1 MYFDRL
7 HALPA
12 SEHAHRQFPKRESHS
27 VEFTRRQ
34 SRRLFLSS
42 TLTGAVCGAGAL
54 ALSACSAATGGN
66 TAKPETSA
74 PPAPSSPPG
83 ASLQPLAAN
92 ADEALKL
99 LTDGNQRFADD
110 RVQHVDDSLDRRLAV
125 RGAQKP
131 FATILSCV
139 DSRVPVEL
147 LFDRGIGDLVVI
159 RSAGEV
165 LDRSVIGSLEFG
177 VAELNTPLLMV
188 LGHQRCGALTA
199 AVKAFD
205 SKSPGEDDLGFLA
218 TALEPAVRQATGQP
232 GDRVTNA
239 VRANVALTLGQLRQS
254 PLLGPLE
261 QQGKVRMVGGYYD
274 LDTGKVDVI

>member
-1 MYFDRL
+1 M
-7 HALPA
+7 
-12 SEHAHRQFPKRESHS
+12 
-27 VEFTRRQ
+27 EFIRSQ
-34 SRRLFLSS
+34 SRRRFFSS
-42 TLTGAVCGAGAL
+42 TVIGGAGAL
-54 ALSACSAATGGN
+54 ALSACSAAAGGN
-66 TAKPETSA
+66 IAQPETTASPVPA
-74 PPAPSSPPG
+74 APAPAPG

-110 RVQHVDDSLDRRLAV
+110 RAQHVDDSLDRRLAV
-125 RGAQKP
+125 RGAQMP
-131 FATILSCV
+131 FATIISCV

-205 SKSPGEDDLGFLA
+205 TKSPGEDDLGFLA
-218 TALEPAVRQATGQP
+218 NALEPAVRQASGQP

-261 QQGKVRMVGGYYD
+261 QQGKVKMVGGYYD

>member
-1 MYFDRL
+1 M
-7 HALPA
+7 
-12 SEHAHRQFPKRESHS
+12 Q
-27 VEFTRRQ
+27 RRI
-34 SRRLFLSS
+34 
-42 TLTGAVCGAGAL
+42 
-54 ALSACSAATGGN
+54 
-66 TAKPETSA
+66 
-74 PPAPSSPPG
+74 
-83 ASLQPLAAN
+83 
-92 ADEALKL
+92 
-99 LTDGNQRFADD
+99 
-110 RVQHVDDSLDRRLAV
+110 AV
-125 RGAQKP
+125 RTAQKP

-147 LFDRGIGDLVVI
+147 IFDRGFGDLVVI

-199 AVKAFD
+199 AVNALD
-205 SKSPGEDDLGFLA
+205 TKSTEQDDLGYLVDALA
-218 TALEPAVRQATGQP
+218 PAVRKVSGQP

-254 PLLGPLE
+254 PVLGQLE
-261 QQGKVRMVGGYYD
+261 QRGTVKMIGGFYS